1 MITLEVTS
9 VDISSP
15 GAIFTQLLLA
25 TLGFFALRVG
35 LSIRNATVPHFVS
48 AYNGQSSSTLGLPYG
63 GLSLLIM
70 GSVNLLQHLPAKL
83 AAPIA
88 ATALLGMTTFLLST
102 FIWFPCF
109 LLPRW
114 YPRAVKAG
122 VPRHDP
128 LLMGAFKAL
137 PRTEQLELLHHT
149 TTSAATPAVAPT
161 AAPTPT
167 TTTKTPR
174 YHTPTPTTGQGN
186 LPLGIT
192 SGLNQQPSSPNE
204 NQDPR

>member
-25 TLGFFALRVG
+25 ALGFFALRVG
-35 LSIRNATVPHFVS
+35 LSIRNAAVPHFVS

-70 GSVNLLQHLPAKL
+70 GSVNLLQYLPAKL

-88 ATALLGMTTFLLST
+88 ATALLGMTTFLLSV
-102 FIWFPCF
+102 FIWFPRF

-122 VPRHDP
+122 VPRRDP
-128 LLMGAFKAL
+128 FLMGAFKAL
-137 PRTEQLELLHHT
+137 PRNEQLELLHHT
-149 TTSAATPAVAPT
+149 SASTGAPT
-161 AAPTPT
+161 KPTIET
-167 TTTKTPR
+167 TTPPPVSNPLR
-174 YHTPTPTTGQGN
+174 YHNTPTPSREHGNPAPGIASSLDRRPDEHQG
-186 LPLGIT
+186 
-192 SGLNQQPSSPNE
+192 
-204 NQDPR
+204 RR

>member
-1 MITLEVTS
+1 MPHL
-9 VDISSP
+9 P
-15 GAIFTQLLLA
+15 PLPLPLLQVFALA
-25 TLGFFALRVG
+25 VIASFLTFFLGF
-35 LSIRNATVPHFVS
+35 
-48 AYNGQSSSTLGLPYG
+48 
-63 GLSLLIM
+63 
-70 GSVNLLQHLPAKL
+70 
-83 AAPIA
+83 
-88 ATALLGMTTFLLST
+88 
-102 FIWFPCF
+102 FIWFPRF

-122 VPRHDP
+122 VPRNDP
-128 LLMGAFKAL
+128 FLMGAFKAL

>member
-102 FIWFPCF
+102 FIWFPRF

-137 PRTEQLELLHHT
+137 PHTEQLELLHHT
-149 TTSAATPAVAPT
+149 TTSAATPTLPTQPPEPPT
-161 AAPTPT
+161 A
-167 TTTKTPR
+167 KTPH
-174 YHTPTPTTGQGN
+174 YHTPNPTTGHGN